1 MNLVKILWFNKKG
14 YDKMIKNNDYSLNLV
29 ESSKLSKKFLDSI
42 ADGIKNS
49 MQMLRAKIDNC
60 QLEITNMK
68 KTWANIEMEE
78 DKVWGVFSPVKYG
91 NEMNPSDIEAEIAFL
106 QLKLNEYVTEYDKL
120 LLQIKEL
127 NVVKQYLMKL
137 ENVIVEISSNNMM
150 NNVNEVI
157 ANEDILHKDNVKY
170 DRLGIKLLKTQELE
184 RKRIARDLH
193 DTTVQNLTSL
203 IYKTEL
209 CEKYVDIDN
218 IRVKLELEIMKKTL
232 RTTIQDM
239 REIIYDLRP
248 MNLDDLGLISS
259 VERYIDQ
266 AMRSSGIIIHF
277 EVEEENFEFN
287 KIVSSTL
294 MRIVQ
299 EATNN
304 AIKHSKADTLNIS
317 IKSDEE
323 NIILTIIDDGIG
335 FDTKKFINNK
345 HKVISNFGLSVMR
358 ERVNLLSG
366 LFEIDSKKNIGT
378 KITIS
383 VPISLNTEDM

>member
-1 MNLVKILWFNKKG
+1 
-14 YDKMIKNNDYSLNLV
+14 MIKNNDYSLNLV